1 MQWMNADPKPP
12 VRVEPVPGNLLELLA
27 LLRPCRPVEVRA
39 GGRRLCLDPLS
50 VALLQALLE
59 EGLQGELVPLREA
72 AARAGVEAR
81 TVLEWARQG
90 RLRPRLVYGRSF
102 YSLREVLEQR
112 LAQGTA
118 APPEEEPERDG
129 SSPAPR

>member
-1 MQWMNADPKPP
+1 
-12 VRVEPVPGNLLELLA
+12 
-27 LLRPCRPVEVRA
+27 
-39 GGRRLCLDPLS
+39 

-72 AARAGVEAR
+72 EAR
-81 TVLEWARQG
+81 TVLEWTRQG
-90 RLRPRLVYGRSF
+90 RLRPRLVYGHSF

-118 APPEEEPERDG
+118 APPGEQPERDG
-129 SSPAPR
+129 PSPALR

>member
-1 MQWMNADPKPP
+1 
-12 VRVEPVPGNLLELLA
+12 
-27 LLRPCRPVEVRA
+27 
-39 GGRRLCLDPLS
+39 

-81 TVLEWARQG
+81 TVLEWTRQG
-90 RLRPRLVYGRSF
+90 RLRPRLVYGHSF

-118 APPEEEPERDG
+118 APPGEQPERDG
-129 SSPAPR
+129 PSPALR